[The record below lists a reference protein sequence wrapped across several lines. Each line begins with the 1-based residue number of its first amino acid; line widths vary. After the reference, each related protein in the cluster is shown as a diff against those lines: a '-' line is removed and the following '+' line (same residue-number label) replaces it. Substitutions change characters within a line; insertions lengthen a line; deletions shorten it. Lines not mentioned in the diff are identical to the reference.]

1 MGPIIKINIL
11 NIEEVDD
18 EYDDFKENK
27 LNASTR
33 INITFQSN

>member
-1 MGPIIKINIL
+1 MGPIKKFNIL

-18 EYDDFKENK
+18 EYDDFKENRMD
-27 LNASTR
+27 ASTR